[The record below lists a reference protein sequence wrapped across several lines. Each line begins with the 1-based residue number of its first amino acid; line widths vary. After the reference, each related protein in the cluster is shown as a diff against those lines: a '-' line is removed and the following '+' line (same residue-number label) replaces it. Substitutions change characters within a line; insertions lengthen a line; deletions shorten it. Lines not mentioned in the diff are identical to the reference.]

1 MEVYFDDSI
10 SRNRRSGQPG
20 KEIKLNKDFVWEG
33 QKGSAAS
40 LYVFPEGMVMDI
52 CLSIPRDDAEQY
64 FKKWNFER
72 RTSYLTN
79 EEMDELERENPFLER
94 FKVKCK
100 VNGSSLKWKNMYA
113 VGWHP
118 FTDERGGI
126 DQEAEF
132 FMNHYGCDR
141 DGVWKFIR
149 CFYLWEAER
158 QTEIHTLDLIFQSE
172 PMPYTADHF
181 ITKVGD
187 AGKKIS
193 FTHPV
198 THEKYRLEICGCEF
212 GKLPENSG
220 HMFPDRE
227 EMILPDNM
235 QMLTY
240 RVSPEIAG
248 RDFYIQDTSQSDA
261 PKKCGEE
268 IINASAMSVSV
279 IGGMEGPA
287 MDSQAGRCKET
298 STVYSSLHFK
308 KVEEIQWRIV
318 FNVKGKKDLHLS
330 IAL

>member
-1 MEVYFDDSI
+1 
-10 SRNRRSGQPG
+10 
-20 KEIKLNKDFVWEG
+20 
-33 QKGSAAS
+33 
-40 LYVFPEGMVMDI
+40 
-52 CLSIPRDDAEQY
+52 
-64 FKKWNFER
+64 
-72 RTSYLTN
+72 
-79 EEMDELERENPFLER
+79 
-94 FKVKCK
+94 
-100 VNGSSLKWKNMYA
+100 
-113 VGWHP
+113 
-118 FTDERGGI
+118 
-126 DQEAEF
+126 
-132 FMNHYGCDR
+132 
-141 DGVWKFIR
+141 
-149 CFYLWEAER
+149 
-158 QTEIHTLDLIFQSE
+158 
-172 PMPYTADHF
+172 MPYTADHF

-268 IINASAMSVSV
+268 IISASAMSVSV